1 MSTLGAAAL
10 GVGLIALIA
19 YTYLGYPLWIA
30 LWSRLFPRAV
40 SGHGDYQPSVS
51 VLIAVMNGAEHLP
64 RKLASL
70 RALDYPPELVEI
82 LICSDGSTDDTFALA
97 QQAAEESP
105 RIHAFQNPTRMG
117 KPSALNR
124 LRRAASGDVL
134 VLTDVRQLISPNAV
148 RALVSPLADPSV
160 GCVSGNLVI
169 HGSGGPGAYW
179 RYERFIRG
187 AEGRL
192 GLMVGVSGALYALR
206 RVDFPSLPPQVI
218 LDDMYVPLSVAL
230 SGKSVILADGAR
242 AFDRAF
248 DDKREFARK
257 VRTLAGNYQ
266 LLLLMPRL
274 LAPTSRTWFSLFS
287 HKLLRLL
294 CPWAL
299 LTLQALSLV
308 LALDPASTL
317 SVTALDFWRAMLLG
331 QIAFYTLALL
341 GARAGKTGALAR
353 TFVVLNAA
361 AMVGL
366 WRFARGRQAVTW

>member
-1 MSTLGAAAL
+1 M
-10 GVGLIALIA
+10 
-19 YTYLGYPLWIA
+19 
-30 LWSRLFPRAV
+30 
-40 SGHGDYQPSVS
+40 
-51 VLIAVMNGAEHLP
+51 
-64 RKLASL
+64 
-70 RALDYPPELVEI
+70 
-82 LICSDGSTDDTFALA
+82 
-97 QQAAEESP
+97 
-105 RIHAFQNPTRMG
+105 
-117 KPSALNR
+117 
-124 LRRAASGDVL
+124 
-134 VLTDVRQLISPNAV
+134 
-148 RALVSPLADPSV
+148 
-160 GCVSGNLVI
+160 
-169 HGSGGPGAYW
+169 
-179 RYERFIRG
+179 
-187 AEGRL
+187 
-192 GLMVGVSGALYALR
+192 
-206 RVDFPSLPPQVI
+206 
-218 LDDMYVPLSVAL
+218 
-230 SGKSVILADGAR
+230 ILADGAR